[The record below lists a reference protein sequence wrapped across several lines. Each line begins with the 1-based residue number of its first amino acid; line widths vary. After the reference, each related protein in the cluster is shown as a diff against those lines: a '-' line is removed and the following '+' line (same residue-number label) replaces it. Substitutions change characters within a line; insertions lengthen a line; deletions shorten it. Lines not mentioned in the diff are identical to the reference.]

1 MAFLGRRC
9 AEAAALVRSQA
20 EPAGL
25 RRALAAAAAAAAEG
39 RLAMA
44 KLAATPGEIVEDWAR
59 PQGS

>member
-25 RRALAAAAAAAAEG
+25 RRALAAAAAAEG